1 MSRISSKELVGQIMT
16 SLLHLYTENEAK
28 AIAYRCLDLG
38 WDCSATDIL
47 MQKPVEISVEWNAK
61 LGRLQTG
68 EPLQYVMGFE
78 FLEHA
83 LSEAIE
89 TYIEFY
95 NHPEKYRI
103 KRGRWIM
110 LKKKQE
116 I

>member
-1 MSRISSKELVGQIMT
+1 
-16 SLLHLYTENEAK
+16 
-28 AIAYRCLDLG
+28 
-38 WDCSATDIL
+38 
-47 MQKPVEISVEWNAK
+47 
-61 LGRLQTG
+61 
-68 EPLQYVMGFE
+68 MGFE

-103 KRGRWIM
+103 KRGRWIK
-110 LKKKQE
+110 LKEKQE